1 LGEVPPSIIG
11 ENFDE
16 TTPLDELSAMSKS
29 LALHELA
36 LDAPLLLPPE
46 PTKEGQ
52 FSSLVAN
59 PAHKQI
65 FPPLHLTVGKNP
77 RIAY

>member
-1 LGEVPPSIIG
+1 
-11 ENFDE
+11 
-16 TTPLDELSAMSKS
+16 
-29 LALHELA
+29 LHDLA
-36 LDAPLLLPPE
+36 LDAPMVQPPE
-46 PTKEGQ
+46 PPKEGQ

-77 RIAY
+77 RIAYQSHRQKKTVISQKVKK